1 MKKSM
6 LAVLI
11 VNILM
16 ISLLGC
22 AKESGHDIYKEIYKR
37 YNDLNSFYAEAEVTV
52 YGDKLESTYLIR
64 QFYEEPDKFAVEFDA
79 PEEIAGS
86 GYSSQNGK
94 LALKS
99 GFGDKKVCE
108 IAFPDQKNTIFLN
121 DFFEEYYKSEET
133 FVETNSGLTDNSTLL
148 TCFIPGK
155 SKKRFKQSLKID
167 NKTYL
172 PLELTTYDIE
182 ENPVVIVRF
191 GEFKRNCD
199 IDDKIFN

>member
-1 MKKSM
+1 MANNRKKKTG
-6 LAVLI
+6 I
-11 VNILM
+11 DRELM

-52 YGDKLESTYLIR
+52 YSDKLESTYLIR
-64 QFYEEPDKFAVEFDA
+64 QFYEEPDKFAVEFDS

-121 DFFEEYYKSEET
+121 DFF
-133 FVETNSGLTDNSTLL
+133 
-148 TCFIPGK
+148 
-155 SKKRFKQSLKID
+155 
-167 NKTYL
+167 
-172 PLELTTYDIE
+172 
-182 ENPVVIVRF
+182 
-191 GEFKRNCD
+191 
-199 IDDKIFN
+199 